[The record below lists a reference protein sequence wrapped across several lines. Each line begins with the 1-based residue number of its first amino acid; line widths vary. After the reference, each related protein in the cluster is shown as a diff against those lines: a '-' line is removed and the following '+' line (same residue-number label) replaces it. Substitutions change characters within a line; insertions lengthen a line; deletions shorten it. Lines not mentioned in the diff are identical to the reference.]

1 MGERITELTND
12 LDRKSGRRRFQIG
25 GLDDAERVII
35 EMAWQVDAALPGDQ
49 PSWADM
55 DHPPVNQRATEDVLD
70 LLCALRAKPFAVD
83 LTA

>member
-1 MGERITELTND
+1 MTERITELTND
-12 LDRKSGRRRFQIG
+12 LDRKAGRRRFCVG
-25 GLDDAERVII
+25 GLDEAERVTI

-49 PSWADM
+49 VNWIAM

-70 LLCALRAKPFAVD
+70 LLCALRAKPFSVD